1 MIKIKKSKKK
11 CSFKSF
17 FKNSKN
23 KIITIIILAICFVFI
38 LNPSVY
44 SKSCLNAISVWAL
57 NVLPMLLPF
66 FIFTRIIVSICPPK
80 KSVLDKPFKKFYNT
94 PNGSFLIFFLSVISG
109 YPMGA
114 KLISDM
120 YENKYIDN
128 DDALAMLS
136 FCSISGPMFMIGTVG
151 VSIFHSYKAGLIIM
165 IANLLASIFNGLIFR
180 KRAKQNFTK
189 EFDDFLVNSKSNSN
203 HFKVGNKSIENNNLS
218 LTNNQNNVKDN
229 DINLKKQKNLYK
241 TKIDEN
247 KINKKQND
255 LTRKLNK
262 EKEDFKNDKLNHEK
276 ESSNILA
283 DSVYDSLNSI
293 LIVGVYIMLSFLII
307 DLLKNIGFISNVASA
322 ICGVFNVTDKQNV
335 VESVLSGFIEITRG
349 NIDLAS
355 TNISLQAKTIISSG
369 LIGFGGIS
377 VLMQS
382 SAFIKNLNLPLNS
395 IVTQKV
401 CQGLLSTLFAIP
413 LSFLV

>member
-1 MIKIKKSKKK
+1 M
-11 CSFKSF
+11 
-17 FKNSKN
+17 
-23 KIITIIILAICFVFI
+23 AICFVFI

-114 KLISDM
+114 KLISNM

-128 DDALAMLS
+128 DDALSTLS

-180 KRAKQNFTK
+180 KRIKSKQIYNKKEDNNFLK
-189 EFDDFLVNSKSNSN
+189 GSNLQIKN
-203 HFKVGNKSIENNNLS
+203 VDLS
-218 LTNNQNNVKDN
+218 LNREKNLNKTDKIK
-229 DINLKKQKNLYK
+229 DINIEKDR
-241 TKIDEN
+241 TEN
-247 KINKKQND
+247 RFI
-255 LTRKLNK
+255 K
-262 EKEDFKNDKLNHEK
+262 EKLEDKTNEYKEKKIEQNSDNKN

-322 ICGVFNVTDKQNV
+322 ICGVFNITDKQNV
-335 VESVLSGFIEITRG
+335 VESVLSGLIEITRG
-349 NIDLAS
+349 NIDLAT

-382 SAFIKNLNLPLNS
+382 SAFIKNLNLPINS

>member
-23 KIITIIILAICFVFI
+23 KIITIIVLAICFVFI

-66 FIFTRIIVSICPPK
+66 FIFTRIIVLICPPK

-114 KLISDM
+114 KLISNM

-128 DDALAMLS
+128 DDALSTLS

-180 KRAKQNFTK
+180 KRIKSKQIYNKKEDNNFLK
-189 EFDDFLVNSKSNSN
+189 GSNLQI
-203 HFKVGNKSIENNNLS
+203 K
-218 LTNNQNNVKDN
+218 NVDLALN
-229 DINLKKQKNLYK
+229 REKNLNKTDKIKDLNIEKDRTENRFIKEKLEDKTNEYK
-241 TKIDEN
+241 EKKIEQKTEN
-247 KINKKQND
+247 KN
-255 LTRKLNK
+255 
-262 EKEDFKNDKLNHEK
+262 

-322 ICGVFNVTDKQNV
+322 ICGVFNITDKQSV
-335 VESVLSGFIEITRG
+335 VESVLSGLVEITRG
-349 NIDLAS
+349 NIDLAT

-382 SAFIKNLNLPLNS
+382 SAFIKNLNLPINS

>member
-114 KLISDM
+114 KLISNM

-128 DDALAMLS
+128 DDALSTLS

-180 KRAKQNFTK
+180 KRIKSKQIYNKKEDNNFLK
-189 EFDDFLVNSKSNSN
+189 GSNLQI
-203 HFKVGNKSIENNNLS
+203 K
-218 LTNNQNNVKDN
+218 NVDLALN
-229 DINLKKQKNLYK
+229 REKNLNK
-241 TKIDEN
+241 TDKIKDLNIEKDRTEN
-247 KINKKQND
+247 RFI
-255 LTRKLNK
+255 K
-262 EKEDFKNDKLNHEK
+262 EKLEDKTNEYKEKKIEQNSDNKN

-322 ICGVFNVTDKQNV
+322 ICGVFNITDKQNV
-335 VESVLSGFIEITRG
+335 MESVLSGLVEITRG
-349 NIDLAS
+349 NIDLAT

-382 SAFIKNLNLPLNS
+382 SAFIKNLNLPINS

>member
-114 KLISDM
+114 KLISNM

-128 DDALAMLS
+128 DDALSTLS

-151 VSIFHSYKAGLIIM
+151 VSIFHSYKSGLIIM

-180 KRAKQNFTK
+180 KRIKSKQIYNKKEDNNFLKGSNLQIKNVDLALNREKNLNKTDKIKDLNIEKDRTENRFIK
-189 EFDDFLVNSKSNSN
+189 EKLEDKTNEYKEKKSEQNSDNK
-203 HFKVGNKSIENNNLS
+203 NKS
-218 LTNNQNNVKDN
+218 
-229 DINLKKQKNLYK
+229 
-241 TKIDEN
+241 
-247 KINKKQND
+247 
-255 LTRKLNK
+255 
-262 EKEDFKNDKLNHEK
+262 
-276 ESSNILA
+276 SSILA

-322 ICGVFNVTDKQNV
+322 ICGVFNITDKQNV
-335 VESVLSGFIEITRG
+335 VESVMSGLIEITRG
-349 NIDLAS
+349 NIDLAT

-382 SAFIKNLNLPLNS
+382 SAFIKNLNLPINS

>member
-94 PNGSFLIFFLSVISG
+94 PNGSFLIFFLSVITG

-114 KLISDM
+114 KLISNM

-128 DDALAMLS
+128 DDALSTLS

-180 KRAKQNFTK
+180 KRIKSKQIYNKKEDNNFLK
-189 EFDDFLVNSKSNSN
+189 GSNLQIKN
-203 HFKVGNKSIENNNLS
+203 VDLALNREKNLNKTDKIKDINTEKDRIENRFIKENLE
-218 LTNNQNNVKDN
+218 D
-229 DINLKKQKNLYK
+229 K
-241 TKIDEN
+241 TYE
-247 KINKKQND
+247 
-255 LTRKLNK
+255 NK
-262 EKEDFKNDKLNHEK
+262 EKKIEQNSENKN

-322 ICGVFNVTDKQNV
+322 ICGVFNITDKQNV
-335 VESVLSGFIEITRG
+335 VESVLSGLVEITRG
-349 NIDLAS
+349 NIDLAT

-382 SAFIKNLNLPLNS
+382 SAFIKNLNLPINS

>member
-1 MIKIKKSKKK
+1 MIKLKKSKKK
-11 CSFKSF
+11 CGFKSF

-66 FIFTRIIVSICPPK
+66 FIFTRIIVLICPPK

-151 VSIFHSYKAGLIIM
+151 VSIFHSYKTGLIIM

-180 KRAKQNFTK
+180 KRIKSKQIYNKKEDNNFLK
-189 EFDDFLVNSKSNSN
+189 GSNLQIKN
-203 HFKVGNKSIENNNLS
+203 VDLALNREKNLNKTDKI
-218 LTNNQNNVKDN
+218 K
-229 DINLKKQKNLYK
+229 DINIEKDRTENRFIKEKLEDKTNEYKEKKIEQK
-241 TKIDEN
+241 TEN
-247 KINKKQND
+247 KN
-255 LTRKLNK
+255 
-262 EKEDFKNDKLNHEK
+262 

-335 VESVLSGFIEITRG
+335 VESVLSGLVEITRG
-349 NIDLAS
+349 NIDLAT

-382 SAFIKNLNLPLNS
+382 SAFIKNLNLPISS

>member
-114 KLISDM
+114 KLISNM

-128 DDALAMLS
+128 DDALSTLS

-180 KRAKQNFTK
+180 KRIKSKHNLIKEDDNSTDNKTK
-189 EFDDFLVNSKSNSN
+189 K
-203 HFKVGNKSIENNNLS
+203 EN
-218 LTNNQNNVKDN
+218 D
-229 DINLKKQKNLYK
+229 NLK
-241 TKIDEN
+241 EN
-247 KINKKQND
+247 KID
-255 LTRKLNK
+255 
-262 EKEDFKNDKLNHEK
+262 DKK

-335 VESVLSGFIEITRG
+335 VESVLSGLVEITRG
-349 NIDLAS
+349 NLDLAS

>member
-1 MIKIKKSKKK
+1 MIKLKKSKKK
-11 CSFKSF
+11 CGFKSF

-23 KIITIIILAICFVFI
+23 KIITIIVLAICFVFI

-66 FIFTRIIVSICPPK
+66 FIFTRIIVLICPPK

-180 KRAKQNFTK
+180 KRIKSKQIYNKKEDNNFLKGSNLQIKNVDLALNREKNLNKTDKIKDLNIEKDRTENRFIK
-189 EFDDFLVNSKSNSN
+189 EKLEDKTDEYKEKKIEQNSDNKNENSN
-203 HFKVGNKSIENNNLS
+203 V
-218 LTNNQNNVKDN
+218 
-229 DINLKKQKNLYK
+229 
-241 TKIDEN
+241 
-247 KINKKQND
+247 
-255 LTRKLNK
+255 
-262 EKEDFKNDKLNHEK
+262 
-276 ESSNILA
+276 LA

-322 ICGVFNVTDKQNV
+322 ICGVFNITDKQNV
-335 VESVLSGFIEITRG
+335 VESVLSGLVEITRG
-349 NIDLAS
+349 NIDLAT

>member
-23 KIITIIILAICFVFI
+23 KIITIIVLAICFVFI

-114 KLISDM
+114 KLISNM

-128 DDALAMLS
+128 DGALSTLS

-180 KRAKQNFTK
+180 KRIKSKQIYNKKEDNNFLK
-189 EFDDFLVNSKSNSN
+189 GSNLQI
-203 HFKVGNKSIENNNLS
+203 K
-218 LTNNQNNVKDN
+218 NVDLALN
-229 DINLKKQKNLYK
+229 REKNLNK
-241 TKIDEN
+241 TDKIKDLNIEKDRTEN
-247 KINKKQND
+247 RFI
-255 LTRKLNK
+255 K
-262 EKEDFKNDKLNHEK
+262 EKLEDKTNEYKEKKIEQNSDNKN

-322 ICGVFNVTDKQNV
+322 ICGVFNITDKQSV
-335 VESVLSGFIEITRG
+335 VESVLSGLVEITRG
-349 NIDLAS
+349 NIDLAT

-382 SAFIKNLNLPLNS
+382 SAFIKNLNLPINS

>member
-180 KRAKQNFTK
+180 KRIKSKQIYNKKEDNNFLKGSNLQIKNVDLALNREKNLNKTDKIKDLNIEKDRIENRFIK
-189 EFDDFLVNSKSNSN
+189 EKLEDKTNEYKEKKIEQNSDNKNENSN
-203 HFKVGNKSIENNNLS
+203 V
-218 LTNNQNNVKDN
+218 
-229 DINLKKQKNLYK
+229 
-241 TKIDEN
+241 
-247 KINKKQND
+247 
-255 LTRKLNK
+255 
-262 EKEDFKNDKLNHEK
+262 
-276 ESSNILA
+276 LA

-322 ICGVFNVTDKQNV
+322 ICGVFNITDKQNV
-335 VESVLSGFIEITRG
+335 VESVLSGLVEITRG
-349 NIDLAS
+349 NIDLAT

-382 SAFIKNLNLPLNS
+382 SAFIKNLNLPINS

>member
-114 KLISDM
+114 KLISNM

-180 KRAKQNFTK
+180 KRIKSKQIYNKKEDNNFLK
-189 EFDDFLVNSKSNSN
+189 GSNLQI
-203 HFKVGNKSIENNNLS
+203 K
-218 LTNNQNNVKDN
+218 NVDLALN
-229 DINLKKQKNLYK
+229 REKNLNK
-241 TKIDEN
+241 TDKIKDLNIEKDRTEN
-247 KINKKQND
+247 RFI
-255 LTRKLNK
+255 K
-262 EKEDFKNDKLNHEK
+262 EKLEDKTNEYKEKKIEQNSDNKN

-335 VESVLSGFIEITRG
+335 VESVLSGLVEITRG
-349 NIDLAS
+349 NIDLAT

-413 LSFLV
+413 LIFLV

>member
-11 CSFKSF
+11 CGFKSF

-23 KIITIIILAICFVFI
+23 KIITVIILTICFVFI

-94 PNGSFLIFFLSVISG
+94 PNGSFLIFFLSVISD

-114 KLISDM
+114 KLISNM

-128 DDALAMLS
+128 DDALSTLS

-151 VSIFHSYKAGLIIM
+151 VSIYHSYKTGLIIM

-180 KRAKQNFTK
+180 KRIKSKQIYNKKEDNNFLK
-189 EFDDFLVNSKSNSN
+189 GSNLQIKN
-203 HFKVGNKSIENNNLS
+203 VDLALNREKNLNKTDKIKDINTEKDRIENRFIKENLEDK
-218 LTNNQNNVKDN
+218 TN
-229 DINLKKQKNLYK
+229 
-241 TKIDEN
+241 E
-247 KINKKQND
+247 
-255 LTRKLNK
+255 NK
-262 EKEDFKNDKLNHEK
+262 EKKIEQNSDNKN

-322 ICGVFNVTDKQNV
+322 ICGVFNITDKQNV
-335 VESVLSGFIEITRG
+335 VESVMSGLIEITRG
-349 NIDLAS
+349 NIDLAT

-382 SAFIKNLNLPLNS
+382 SAFIKNLNLPINS

>member
-1 MIKIKKSKKK
+1 MIKLKKSKKK
-11 CSFKSF
+11 CGFKSF

-66 FIFTRIIVSICPPK
+66 FIFTRIIVLICPPK

-151 VSIFHSYKAGLIIM
+151 VSIFHSYKTGLIIM

-180 KRAKQNFTK
+180 KRIKSKQIYNKKEDNNFLK
-189 EFDDFLVNSKSNSN
+189 GSNLQIKN
-203 HFKVGNKSIENNNLS
+203 VDLALNREKNLNKTDKI
-218 LTNNQNNVKDN
+218 K
-229 DINLKKQKNLYK
+229 DINIEKDRTENRFIKEKLEDKTNEYKEKKIEQK
-241 TKIDEN
+241 TEN
-247 KINKKQND
+247 KN
-255 LTRKLNK
+255 
-262 EKEDFKNDKLNHEK
+262 

-307 DLLKNIGFISNVASA
+307 DLLKNIGFISYVASA

-335 VESVLSGFIEITRG
+335 VESVLSGLVEITRG
-349 NIDLAS
+349 NIDLAT

>member
-1 MIKIKKSKKK
+1 MIKLKKSKKK

-23 KIITIIILAICFVFI
+23 KIITIIVLAICFVLI

-114 KLISDM
+114 KLISNM

-180 KRAKQNFTK
+180 KRIKSKQIYNKKEDNNFLK
-189 EFDDFLVNSKSNSN
+189 GSNLQIKN
-203 HFKVGNKSIENNNLS
+203 VDLALNREKNLNKTDKIKDINIEKDRIENRF
-218 LTNNQNNVKDN
+218 
-229 DINLKKQKNLYK
+229 I
-241 TKIDEN
+241 
-247 KINKKQND
+247 
-255 LTRKLNK
+255 K
-262 EKEDFKNDKLNHEK
+262 EKLEDKTYEYKEKKIEQNSDNKK

-335 VESVLSGFIEITRG
+335 VESVLSGLVEITRG
-349 NIDLAS
+349 NLDLAT

-382 SAFIKNLNLPLNS
+382 SAFIKNLNLPINS

>member
-1 MIKIKKSKKK
+1 MIKLKKSKKK

-114 KLISDM
+114 KLISNM

-128 DDALAMLS
+128 DDALSTLS

-151 VSIFHSYKAGLIIM
+151 VSIFHSYKTGLIIM

-180 KRAKQNFTK
+180 KRIKSKQIYNKKEDNNFLK
-189 EFDDFLVNSKSNSN
+189 GSNLQIKNVDLSLN
-203 HFKVGNKSIENNNLS
+203 REKNLNKTDKIKDLNIEKDRIENRF
-218 LTNNQNNVKDN
+218 
-229 DINLKKQKNLYK
+229 I
-241 TKIDEN
+241 
-247 KINKKQND
+247 
-255 LTRKLNK
+255 K
-262 EKEDFKNDKLNHEK
+262 EKLEDKTNEYKEKKIEQNSDNKN

-307 DLLKNIGFISNVASA
+307 DLLKNIGFIFNVASA
-322 ICGVFNVTDKQNV
+322 ICGVFNITDKQNV
-335 VESVLSGFIEITRG
+335 VESVLSGLVEITRG
-349 NIDLAS
+349 NIDLAT

-382 SAFIKNLNLPLNS
+382 SAFIKNLNLPINS

>member
-114 KLISDM
+114 KLISNM

-128 DDALAMLS
+128 DDALSTLS

-151 VSIFHSYKAGLIIM
+151 VSIYHSYKTGLIIM

-180 KRAKQNFTK
+180 KRIKSKQIYNKKEDNNFLK
-189 EFDDFLVNSKSNSN
+189 GSNLQIKN
-203 HFKVGNKSIENNNLS
+203 VDLALNREKNLNKTDKIKDINTEKDRIENRFIKENLEDK
-218 LTNNQNNVKDN
+218 TN
-229 DINLKKQKNLYK
+229 
-241 TKIDEN
+241 E
-247 KINKKQND
+247 
-255 LTRKLNK
+255 NK
-262 EKEDFKNDKLNHEK
+262 EKKIEQNSDNKN

-322 ICGVFNVTDKQNV
+322 ICGVFNITDKQNV
-335 VESVLSGFIEITRG
+335 VESVLSGLVEITRG
-349 NIDLAS
+349 NIDLAT

-382 SAFIKNLNLPLNS
+382 SAFIKNLNLPINS

>member
-1 MIKIKKSKKK
+1 MIKLKKSKKK
-11 CSFKSF
+11 CGFKSF

-23 KIITIIILAICFVFI
+23 KIITIIVLAICFVFI

-94 PNGSFLIFFLSVISG
+94 QNGSFLIFFLSVISG

-114 KLISDM
+114 KLISNM

-128 DDALAMLS
+128 DDALSTLS

-151 VSIFHSYKAGLIIM
+151 VSIFHSYKTGLIIM

-180 KRAKQNFTK
+180 KRIKSKQIYNKKEDNNFLKGSNLQIKNVDLALNREKNLNKTDKIKDINTEKDRIENRFIKENLEDKTNEYKEKKIEQNF
-189 EFDDFLVNSKSNSN
+189 D
-203 HFKVGNKSIENNNLS
+203 NKN
-218 LTNNQNNVKDN
+218 
-229 DINLKKQKNLYK
+229 
-241 TKIDEN
+241 
-247 KINKKQND
+247 
-255 LTRKLNK
+255 
-262 EKEDFKNDKLNHEK
+262 

-307 DLLKNIGFISNVASA
+307 DLLKNIGFISNVAST
-322 ICGVFNVTDKQNV
+322 ICGVFNITDKQNV
-335 VESVLSGFIEITRG
+335 VESVLSGLVEITRG
-349 NIDLAS
+349 NIDLAT

>member
-114 KLISDM
+114 KLISNM

-128 DDALAMLS
+128 DDALSTLS

-180 KRAKQNFTK
+180 KRIKSKQIYNKKEDNNFLK
-189 EFDDFLVNSKSNSN
+189 GSNLQIKN
-203 HFKVGNKSIENNNLS
+203 VDLALNREKNLNKTDKIKDINTEKDRIENRFIKENLEDK
-218 LTNNQNNVKDN
+218 TN
-229 DINLKKQKNLYK
+229 
-241 TKIDEN
+241 E
-247 KINKKQND
+247 
-255 LTRKLNK
+255 NK
-262 EKEDFKNDKLNHEK
+262 EKKIEQNSDNKN

-335 VESVLSGFIEITRG
+335 VESVLSGLVEITRG
-349 NIDLAS
+349 NLDLAS

-382 SAFIKNLNLPLNS
+382 SAFIKNLNLPISS

>member
-1 MIKIKKSKKK
+1 MIKLKKSKKK
-11 CSFKSF
+11 CGFKSF

-23 KIITIIILAICFVFI
+23 KIITIIVLAICFVFI

-114 KLISDM
+114 KLISNM

-128 DDALAMLS
+128 DDALSMLS

-151 VSIFHSYKAGLIIM
+151 VSIFHSYKTGLIIM

-180 KRAKQNFTK
+180 KRIKSKQIYNKKEDNNFLK
-189 EFDDFLVNSKSNSN
+189 GSNLQIKN
-203 HFKVGNKSIENNNLS
+203 VDLALNREKNLNKTDKIKDINTEKDRIENRFIKENLEDK
-218 LTNNQNNVKDN
+218 TN
-229 DINLKKQKNLYK
+229 
-241 TKIDEN
+241 E
-247 KINKKQND
+247 
-255 LTRKLNK
+255 NK
-262 EKEDFKNDKLNHEK
+262 EKKIEQNSDNKN

-293 LIVGVYIMLSFLII
+293 SIVGVYIMLSFLII

-335 VESVLSGFIEITRG
+335 VESVLSGLVEITRG
-349 NIDLAS
+349 NIDLAT

>member
-23 KIITIIILAICFVFI
+23 KIITIIVLAICFVLI

-114 KLISDM
+114 KLISNM

-180 KRAKQNFTK
+180 KRIKSKQIYNKKEDNNFLKGSNLQIKNVDLALNREKNLNKTDKIKDINIEKDRIENRFIK
-189 EFDDFLVNSKSNSN
+189 EKLEDKTNEYKEKKSEQNSDNK
-203 HFKVGNKSIENNNLS
+203 NKS
-218 LTNNQNNVKDN
+218 
-229 DINLKKQKNLYK
+229 
-241 TKIDEN
+241 
-247 KINKKQND
+247 
-255 LTRKLNK
+255 
-262 EKEDFKNDKLNHEK
+262 
-276 ESSNILA
+276 SSILA

-322 ICGVFNVTDKQNV
+322 ICGVFNITDKQNV
-335 VESVLSGFIEITRG
+335 VESVLSGLVEITRG
-349 NIDLAS
+349 NIDLAT

-382 SAFIKNLNLPLNS
+382 SAFIKNLNLPINS

>member
-66 FIFTRIIVSICPPK
+66 FIFTRIIVSICSPK

-114 KLISDM
+114 KLISNM

-151 VSIFHSYKAGLIIM
+151 VSIFHSYKVGLIIM

-180 KRAKQNFTK
+180 KRIKSKQIYNKKEDNNFLK
-189 EFDDFLVNSKSNSN
+189 GSNLQI
-203 HFKVGNKSIENNNLS
+203 K
-218 LTNNQNNVKDN
+218 NVDLALN
-229 DINLKKQKNLYK
+229 REKNLNK
-241 TKIDEN
+241 TDKIKDLNIEKDRTEN
-247 KINKKQND
+247 RFI
-255 LTRKLNK
+255 K
-262 EKEDFKNDKLNHEK
+262 EKLEDKTNEYKEKKIEQNSDNKN

-335 VESVLSGFIEITRG
+335 VESVLSGLVEITRG
-349 NIDLAS
+349 NLDLAS

>member
-114 KLISDM
+114 KLISNM

-128 DDALAMLS
+128 DDALSTLS

-151 VSIFHSYKAGLIIM
+151 VSIFHSYKTGLIIM

-180 KRAKQNFTK
+180 KRIKSKQIYNKKEDNNFLK
-189 EFDDFLVNSKSNSN
+189 GSNLQIKN
-203 HFKVGNKSIENNNLS
+203 VDLALNREKNLNKTDKIKDINTEKDRIENRFIKENLEDK
-218 LTNNQNNVKDN
+218 TN
-229 DINLKKQKNLYK
+229 
-241 TKIDEN
+241 E
-247 KINKKQND
+247 
-255 LTRKLNK
+255 NK
-262 EKEDFKNDKLNHEK
+262 EKKIEQNSDNKN

-335 VESVLSGFIEITRG
+335 VESVLSGLVEITRG
-349 NIDLAS
+349 NLDLAS

-382 SAFIKNLNLPLNS
+382 SAFIKNLNLPISS

>member
-1 MIKIKKSKKK
+1 MIKLKKSKKK
-11 CSFKSF
+11 CGFKSF

-23 KIITIIILAICFVFI
+23 KIITIIVLTICLVFI

-66 FIFTRIIVSICPPK
+66 FIFTRIIVLICPPK

-180 KRAKQNFTK
+180 KRIKSKQIYNKKEDNNFLKGSNLQIKNVDLALNREKNLNKTDKIKDLNIEKDRAENRFIK
-189 EFDDFLVNSKSNSN
+189 EKLEDKTDEYKEKKIEQNSDNKNENSN
-203 HFKVGNKSIENNNLS
+203 V
-218 LTNNQNNVKDN
+218 
-229 DINLKKQKNLYK
+229 
-241 TKIDEN
+241 
-247 KINKKQND
+247 
-255 LTRKLNK
+255 
-262 EKEDFKNDKLNHEK
+262 
-276 ESSNILA
+276 LA

-335 VESVLSGFIEITRG
+335 VESVLSGLVEITRG
-349 NIDLAS
+349 NLDLAS

>member
-66 FIFTRIIVSICPPK
+66 FIFTRIIVLICPPK

-114 KLISDM
+114 KLISNM

-128 DDALAMLS
+128 DDALSTLS

-180 KRAKQNFTK
+180 KRIKSKQIYNKKEDNNFLK
-189 EFDDFLVNSKSNSN
+189 GSNLQIKN
-203 HFKVGNKSIENNNLS
+203 VDLALNREKNLNKTDKIKDINTEKDRIENRFIKENLEDK
-218 LTNNQNNVKDN
+218 TN
-229 DINLKKQKNLYK
+229 
-241 TKIDEN
+241 E
-247 KINKKQND
+247 
-255 LTRKLNK
+255 NK
-262 EKEDFKNDKLNHEK
+262 EKKIEQNSDNKN

-322 ICGVFNVTDKQNV
+322 ICGVFNITDKQNV
-335 VESVLSGFIEITRG
+335 MESVLSGLVEITRG
-349 NIDLAS
+349 NIDLAT

-382 SAFIKNLNLPLNS
+382 SAFIKNLNLPINS

>member
-114 KLISDM
+114 KLISNM

-128 DDALAMLS
+128 DDALSTLS

-151 VSIFHSYKAGLIIM
+151 VSIFHSYKTGLIIM

-180 KRAKQNFTK
+180 KRIKSKQIYNKKEDNNFLK
-189 EFDDFLVNSKSNSN
+189 GSNLQI
-203 HFKVGNKSIENNNLS
+203 K
-218 LTNNQNNVKDN
+218 NVDLALN
-229 DINLKKQKNLYK
+229 REKNLNK
-241 TKIDEN
+241 TDKIKDLNIEKDRTEN
-247 KINKKQND
+247 RFI
-255 LTRKLNK
+255 K
-262 EKEDFKNDKLNHEK
+262 EKLEDKTNEYKEKKIEQNSDNKN

-322 ICGVFNVTDKQNV
+322 ICGVFNITDKQNV
-335 VESVLSGFIEITRG
+335 VESVLSGLVEITRG
-349 NIDLAS
+349 NIDLAT

>member
-66 FIFTRIIVSICPPK
+66 FIFTRIIVLICPPK

-180 KRAKQNFTK
+180 KRIKSKQIYNKKEDNNFLKGSNLQIKNVDLALNREKNLNKTDKIKDLNIEKDRTENRFIK
-189 EFDDFLVNSKSNSN
+189 EKLEDKTDEYKEKKIEQNSDNKNENSN
-203 HFKVGNKSIENNNLS
+203 V
-218 LTNNQNNVKDN
+218 
-229 DINLKKQKNLYK
+229 
-241 TKIDEN
+241 
-247 KINKKQND
+247 
-255 LTRKLNK
+255 
-262 EKEDFKNDKLNHEK
+262 
-276 ESSNILA
+276 LA

-335 VESVLSGFIEITRG
+335 VESVLSGLVEITRG
-349 NIDLAS
+349 NIDLAT

>member
-1 MIKIKKSKKK
+1 MIKLKKSKKK
-11 CSFKSF
+11 CGFKF
-17 FKNSKN
+17 FLKNSKN
-23 KIITIIILAICFVFI
+23 KIITIIVLAICFVFI

-66 FIFTRIIVSICPPK
+66 FIFTRIIVSICSPK

-114 KLISDM
+114 KLISNM

-128 DDALAMLS
+128 DDALSTLS

-151 VSIFHSYKAGLIIM
+151 VSIFHSYKVGLIIM

-180 KRAKQNFTK
+180 KRIKSKQIYNKKEDNNFLK
-189 EFDDFLVNSKSNSN
+189 GSNLQI
-203 HFKVGNKSIENNNLS
+203 K
-218 LTNNQNNVKDN
+218 NVDLALN
-229 DINLKKQKNLYK
+229 REKNLNK
-241 TKIDEN
+241 TDKIKDLNIEKDRTEN
-247 KINKKQND
+247 RFI
-255 LTRKLNK
+255 K
-262 EKEDFKNDKLNHEK
+262 EKLEDKTNEYKEKKIEQNSDNKN

-335 VESVLSGFIEITRG
+335 VESVLSGLVEITRG
-349 NIDLAS
+349 NIDLAT

-382 SAFIKNLNLPLNS
+382 SAFIKNLNLPINS

>member
-114 KLISDM
+114 KLISNM

-151 VSIFHSYKAGLIIM
+151 VSIFHSYKTGLIIM

-180 KRAKQNFTK
+180 KR
-189 EFDDFLVNSKSNSN
+189 
-203 HFKVGNKSIENNNLS
+203 
-218 LTNNQNNVKDN
+218 
-229 DINLKKQKNLYK
+229 
-241 TKIDEN
+241 
-247 KINKKQND
+247 
-255 LTRKLNK
+255 
-262 EKEDFKNDKLNHEK
+262 
-276 ESSNILA
+276 
-283 DSVYDSLNSI
+283 
-293 LIVGVYIMLSFLII
+293 
-307 DLLKNIGFISNVASA
+307 
-322 ICGVFNVTDKQNV
+322 
-335 VESVLSGFIEITRG
+335 
-349 NIDLAS
+349 
-355 TNISLQAKTIISSG
+355 
-369 LIGFGGIS
+369 
-377 VLMQS
+377 
-382 SAFIKNLNLPLNS
+382 IK
-395 IVTQKV
+395 
-401 CQGLLSTLFAIP
+401 
-413 LSFLV
+413 

>member
-114 KLISDM
+114 KLISNM

-128 DDALAMLS
+128 DDALSTLS

-151 VSIFHSYKAGLIIM
+151 VSIFHSYKTGLIIM

-180 KRAKQNFTK
+180 KRIKSKQIYNKKEDNNFLK
-189 EFDDFLVNSKSNSN
+189 GSNLQI
-203 HFKVGNKSIENNNLS
+203 K
-218 LTNNQNNVKDN
+218 NVDLALN
-229 DINLKKQKNLYK
+229 REKNLNK
-241 TKIDEN
+241 TDKIKDLNIEKDRTEN
-247 KINKKQND
+247 RFIKENLEDK
-255 LTRKLNK
+255 TYENK
-262 EKEDFKNDKLNHEK
+262 EKKIEQKTENKN

-322 ICGVFNVTDKQNV
+322 ICGVFNITDKQNV
-335 VESVLSGFIEITRG
+335 VESVLSGLIEITRG
-349 NIDLAS
+349 NIDLAT

-382 SAFIKNLNLPLNS
+382 SAFIKNLNLPINS

>member
-114 KLISDM
+114 KLISNM

-128 DDALAMLS
+128 DDALSTLS

-180 KRAKQNFTK
+180 KRIKSKQIYNKKEDNNFLKGSNLQIKNVDLALNREKNLNKTDKIKDLNIEKDRIENRFIK
-189 EFDDFLVNSKSNSN
+189 EKLEDKTDEYKEKKIEQNSDNKNENSN
-203 HFKVGNKSIENNNLS
+203 V
-218 LTNNQNNVKDN
+218 
-229 DINLKKQKNLYK
+229 
-241 TKIDEN
+241 
-247 KINKKQND
+247 
-255 LTRKLNK
+255 
-262 EKEDFKNDKLNHEK
+262 
-276 ESSNILA
+276 LA

-335 VESVLSGFIEITRG
+335 VESVLSGLVEITRG
-349 NIDLAS
+349 NIDLAT

>member
-66 FIFTRIIVSICPPK
+66 FIFTRIIVLICPPK

-114 KLISDM
+114 KLISNM

-151 VSIFHSYKAGLIIM
+151 VSIFHSYKTGLIIM

-180 KRAKQNFTK
+180 KRIKSKQIYNKKEDNNFLK
-189 EFDDFLVNSKSNSN
+189 GSNLQIKN
-203 HFKVGNKSIENNNLS
+203 VDLALNREKNLNKTDKIKDINTEKDRIENRFIKENLEDK
-218 LTNNQNNVKDN
+218 TN
-229 DINLKKQKNLYK
+229 
-241 TKIDEN
+241 E
-247 KINKKQND
+247 
-255 LTRKLNK
+255 NK
-262 EKEDFKNDKLNHEK
+262 EKKIEQNSDNKN

-322 ICGVFNVTDKQNV
+322 ICGVFNITDKQNV
-335 VESVLSGFIEITRG
+335 VESVLSGLVEITRG
-349 NIDLAS
+349 NLDLAS

-382 SAFIKNLNLPLNS
+382 SAFIKNLNLPISS
-395 IVTQKV
+395 IVTQKI
-401 CQGLLSTLFAIP
+401 CQGILSTLFAIP

>member
-114 KLISDM
+114 KLISNM

-128 DDALAMLS
+128 DDALSTLS

-151 VSIFHSYKAGLIIM
+151 VSIFHSYKTGLIIM

-180 KRAKQNFTK
+180 KRIKSKQIYNKKEDNNFLK
-189 EFDDFLVNSKSNSN
+189 GSNLQI
-203 HFKVGNKSIENNNLS
+203 K
-218 LTNNQNNVKDN
+218 NVDLALN
-229 DINLKKQKNLYK
+229 REKNLNK
-241 TKIDEN
+241 TDKIKDLNIEKDRTEN
-247 KINKKQND
+247 RFI
-255 LTRKLNK
+255 K
-262 EKEDFKNDKLNHEK
+262 EKLEDKTDEYKEKKIEQNSDNKN
-276 ESSNILA
+276 ESSNVLA

-335 VESVLSGFIEITRG
+335 VESVLSGLVEITRG
-349 NIDLAS
+349 NLDLAS

>member
-1 MIKIKKSKKK
+1 M
-11 CSFKSF
+11 
-17 FKNSKN
+17 
-23 KIITIIILAICFVFI
+23 AICFVFI

-114 KLISDM
+114 KLISNM

-128 DDALAMLS
+128 DDALSTLS

-151 VSIFHSYKAGLIIM
+151 VSIFHSYKTGLIIM

-180 KRAKQNFTK
+180 KRIKSKQIYNKK
-189 EFDDFLVNSKSNSN
+189 EDNNSLKGSNLQIKN
-203 HFKVGNKSIENNNLS
+203 VDLALNREKNLNKTDKIKDINTEKDRIENRFIKENLEDK
-218 LTNNQNNVKDN
+218 TN
-229 DINLKKQKNLYK
+229 
-241 TKIDEN
+241 E
-247 KINKKQND
+247 
-255 LTRKLNK
+255 NK
-262 EKEDFKNDKLNHEK
+262 EKKIEQNSDNKN

-322 ICGVFNVTDKQNV
+322 ICGVFNITDKQNV
-335 VESVLSGFIEITRG
+335 VESVLSGLVEITRG
-349 NIDLAS
+349 NIDLAT

-382 SAFIKNLNLPLNS
+382 SAFIKNLNLPINS

>member
-23 KIITIIILAICFVFI
+23 KIITIIVLAICFVFI

-114 KLISDM
+114 KLISNM

-128 DDALAMLS
+128 DDASTMLS

-180 KRAKQNFTK
+180 KRIKSKQIYNKKEDNNFLK
-189 EFDDFLVNSKSNSN
+189 GSNLQIKN
-203 HFKVGNKSIENNNLS
+203 VDLALNREKNLNKMDKI
-218 LTNNQNNVKDN
+218 K
-229 DINLKKQKNLYK
+229 DINIEKDR
-241 TKIDEN
+241 TEN
-247 KINKKQND
+247 RFI
-255 LTRKLNK
+255 K
-262 EKEDFKNDKLNHEK
+262 EKLEDKTNEYKEKKIEQNSDDKK
-276 ESSNILA
+276 ENSNILA

-307 DLLKNIGFISNVASA
+307 DLLKNIEFISNVASA
-322 ICGVFNVTDKQNV
+322 ICGVFNITDKQNV
-335 VESVLSGFIEITRG
+335 VESVLSGLVEITRG
-349 NIDLAS
+349 NIDLAT

-382 SAFIKNLNLPLNS
+382 SAFIKNLNLPINS

>member
-23 KIITIIILAICFVFI
+23 KIITIIVLAICFVFI

-66 FIFTRIIVSICPPK
+66 FIFTRIIVSICSPK

-114 KLISDM
+114 KLISNM

-128 DDALAMLS
+128 DDALSTLS

-151 VSIFHSYKAGLIIM
+151 VSIFHSYKSGLIIM

-180 KRAKQNFTK
+180 KRIKSKQIYNKKEDNNFLK
-189 EFDDFLVNSKSNSN
+189 GSNLQIKN
-203 HFKVGNKSIENNNLS
+203 VDLALNREKNLNKTDKIKDINTEKDRIENRFIKENLEDK
-218 LTNNQNNVKDN
+218 TN
-229 DINLKKQKNLYK
+229 
-241 TKIDEN
+241 E
-247 KINKKQND
+247 
-255 LTRKLNK
+255 NK
-262 EKEDFKNDKLNHEK
+262 EKKIEQNSDNKN

-335 VESVLSGFIEITRG
+335 VESVLSGLVEITRG
-349 NIDLAS
+349 NIDLAT

>member
-66 FIFTRIIVSICPPK
+66 FIFTRIIVLICPPK

-114 KLISDM
+114 KLISNM

-128 DDALAMLS
+128 DDALSTLS

-180 KRAKQNFTK
+180 KRIKSKQIYNKKEDNNFLK
-189 EFDDFLVNSKSNSN
+189 GSNLQI
-203 HFKVGNKSIENNNLS
+203 K
-218 LTNNQNNVKDN
+218 NVDLALN
-229 DINLKKQKNLYK
+229 REKNLNNTDKIKDLNIEKDRTENRFIKEKLEDKTNEYK
-241 TKIDEN
+241 EKKIEQKTEN
-247 KINKKQND
+247 KN
-255 LTRKLNK
+255 
-262 EKEDFKNDKLNHEK
+262 

-322 ICGVFNVTDKQNV
+322 ICGVFNITDKQSV
-335 VESVLSGFIEITRG
+335 VESVLSGLVEITRG
-349 NIDLAS
+349 NIDLAT

-382 SAFIKNLNLPLNS
+382 SAFIKNLNLPINS

>member
-23 KIITIIILAICFVFI
+23 KIITVIVLAICFVFI

-114 KLISDM
+114 KLISNM

-180 KRAKQNFTK
+180 KRIKSKQIYNKNEDNNFLK
-189 EFDDFLVNSKSNSN
+189 GSNLQIKN
-203 HFKVGNKSIENNNLS
+203 VDLALNREKNLNKMDKIKDINIEKDRIENRFIKEKLEDK
-218 LTNNQNNVKDN
+218 TNEYKEKKIEQNSD
-229 DINLKKQKNLYK
+229 
-241 TKIDEN
+241 
-247 KINKKQND
+247 NKKEN
-255 LTRKLNK
+255 
-262 EKEDFKNDKLNHEK
+262 
-276 ESSNILA
+276 SNILA

-322 ICGVFNVTDKQNV
+322 ICGVFNITDKQNV
-335 VESVLSGFIEITRG
+335 VESVLSGLVEITRG
-349 NIDLAS
+349 NIDLAT

-382 SAFIKNLNLPLNS
+382 SAFIKNLNLPINS